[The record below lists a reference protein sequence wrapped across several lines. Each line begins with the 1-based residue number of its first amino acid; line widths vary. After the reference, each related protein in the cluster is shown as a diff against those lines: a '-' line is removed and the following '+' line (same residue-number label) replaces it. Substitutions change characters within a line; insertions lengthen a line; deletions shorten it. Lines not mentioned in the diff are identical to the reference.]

1 MRHLRVHG
9 NPENWSTKLVEEYD
23 IDDKHHKQAIS
34 NLIHDLT
41 ELAVKRDFIMASR
54 SCAATKAAKCS
65 MSPCKFSPL
74 VSISLIISSCVIPYP
89 LLCP

>member
-9 NPENWSTKLVEEYD
+9 TTEKWSAKLVEEYD

-41 ELAVKRDFIMASR
+41 ELAVKRDYYIDRDTM
-54 SCAATKAAKCS
+54 TKLYDQH
-65 MSPCKFSPL
+65 MSYQAGELK
-74 VSISLIISSCVIPYP
+74 
-89 LLCP
+89 

>member
-9 NPENWSTKLVEEYD
+9 TTEKWSAKLVEEYD

-41 ELAVKRDFIMASR
+41 ELAVKRDYYIDPNTMM
-54 SCAATKAAKCS
+54 KLYDQH
-65 MSPCKFSPL
+65 MSYQAGELK
-74 VSISLIISSCVIPYP
+74 
-89 LLCP
+89 